1 MTNIIKEQEKEEHTY
16 SVYIHTNKVNKKVY
30 IGVTRKNPK
39 SRWRNGEGYV
49 GQRLFYN
56 AIRKYGWDN
65 FTHKIL
71 FKGLAK
77 EEAAEKEKE
86 LIEQYKANFKEYGYN
101 VDKGGFDIDSEK
113 MERMRRKINYPKEK
127 VVICSLINNKEMIF
141 ENIKEAAKATGLK
154 EQYIKDCCNKYIINK
169 YYDISYLNT
178 KIYERNAKC
187 RKNV

>member
-1 MTNIIKEQEKEEHTY
+1 MTNITKEQEKEEHIY
-16 SVYIHTNKVNKKVY
+16 SVYIHTNKANNKVY
-30 IGVTRKNPK
+30 IGITSKEPK
-39 SRWRNGEGYV
+39 KRWRNGEGYYA
-49 GQRLFYN
+49 QRLFYN
-56 AIRKYGWDN
+56 AIKKYGWKN

-71 FKGLAK
+71 YKNLTK
-77 EEAAEKEKE
+77 EEAAQKEKE
-86 LIEQYKANFKEYGYN
+86 LIAQYKANSQEYGYN

-113 MERMRRKINYPKEK
+113 LERMRRKICYPKEK
-127 VVICSLINNKEMIF
+127 VIIYSFINNKQMIF

-178 KIYERNAKC
+178 KIYERNTKC